1 MRVARTNA
9 QGRFAIRKLPPDPRY
24 LGVAVEYLEEGEFE
38 DPEFLEQMRIRAADV
53 ALGDGQRKSVN
64 LTLSDRD

>member
-1 MRVARTNA
+1 
-9 QGRFAIRKLPPDPRY
+9 
-24 LGVAVEYLEEGEFE
+24 
-38 DPEFLEQMRIRAADV
+38 MRIRAADV